1 MNEKDI
7 IRAAMKTCGWTQ
19 ETLAEKLGYT
29 TQSSVSSR
37 LNGSSMRVDTFV
49 KFLKVMGYQ
58 VKVVSTSPNVN
69 KNQWTIDDEPS
80 GSQKEILSIL
90 EDKR

>member
-29 TQSSVSSR
+29 KQSSVSSR

-69 KNQWTIDDEPS
+69 KNQWVVDDERS
-80 GSQKEILSIL
+80 DSKIEILSIL
-90 EDKR
+90 EDK